1 MRLDERAQK
10 LLGQYGL
17 SDREALV
24 YLNVLAHGQLSAG
37 EIAKAVQIRR
47 MEAYRIIKRL
57 ADSGI
62 VVATPGNPV
71 KYTGKPIEQVVAEM
85 MDRQVKKLEEME
97 RGRAE
102 VVSLGRTLPAA
113 TQPAEEYSFKMVQ
126 GREQIYNQVL
136 RVIDKA
142 ESSVEMILTRNDLVQ
157 LHLLGL
163 VESIKGA
170 QKRGVKSRIIGVSD
184 HQTSEAAEA
193 LSRVAEVRH
202 SDDFPNGRMIIADE
216 DQILVSLVLDDVTGR
231 KNERDVAIWTNSR
244 NYAETMRPMF
254 ERAFE
259 TGTDSKEKLREL
271 KTGKKG
277 AERTRAIIEIIKASL
292 PLEGWRVEAPGR
304 MKGASGTDFEL
315 PALLTLKERVFAV
328 DIVIGSDENNARDAI
343 VAAIMKGIDFKN
355 ARLVVIAAPFSGE
368 ELRKLANLLGVILVD
383 GADPVAA
390 VTRLRR
396 EL

>member
-1 MRLDERAQK
+1 MDERAQK

-71 KYTGKPIEQVVAEM
+71 KYTGKPIEQVVSMM

-102 VVSLGRTLPAA
+102 VISLGRMLPAA
-113 TQPAEEYSFKMVQ
+113 TRPDEEYSFKMIQ
-126 GREQIYNQVL
+126 GREQVYNQLL
-136 RVIDKA
+136 RIIDNV

-163 VESIKGA
+163 NKSIKGA
-170 QKRGVKSRIIGVSD
+170 KKRGVRSRIISVSD
-184 HQTSEAAEA
+184 HQTSEATEA
-193 LSRVAEVRH
+193 LSRIAEVRH
-202 SDDFPNGRMIIADE
+202 SDDFPNGRMIIGDE

-259 TGTDSKEKLREL
+259 TSTDSKERLREL

-277 AERTRAIIEIIKASL
+277 AERTKAILEIIKASL
-292 PLEGWRVEAPGR
+292 PLEGWRVEAPGHIN
-304 MKGASGTDFEL
+304 GVSGTDYEL

-328 DIVIGSDENNARDAI
+328 DVVIGSDENSARDAI
-343 VAAIMKGIDFKN
+343 IAGIMKGIDFKKG
-355 ARLVVIAAPFSGE
+355 RLVVIAAPFSGE
-368 ELRKLANLLGVILVD
+368 ELQKLANLLGVLLVD

-390 VTRLRR
+390 VTKLRR
-396 EL
+396 ELSG